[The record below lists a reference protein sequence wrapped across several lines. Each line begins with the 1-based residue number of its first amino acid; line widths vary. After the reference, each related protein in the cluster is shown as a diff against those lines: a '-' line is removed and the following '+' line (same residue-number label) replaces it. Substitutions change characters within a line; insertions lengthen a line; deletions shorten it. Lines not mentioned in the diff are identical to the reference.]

1 MKLVKYEVRGTIV
14 HVADDP
20 LPPKHHTFAAFIAVD
35 PLDALAAA
43 IQAARV
49 AETVGQRVEDFH
61 TVNVRVVK
69 ITEEEVI

>member
-1 MKLVKYEVRGTIV
+1 MKC
-14 HVADDP
+14 VA
-20 LPPKHHTFAAFIAVD
+20 LSCTWQTTRSPKHHTFAAFIAVD